1 MAPHRFCCFRIVL
14 KLFIAVVMLSSCSST
29 PPGEDEQVK
38 SSTRVITF
46 SGFEWVVRTTGNGK
60 EGPGPNHFSDSEDN
74 VRVDEAGRLHLKI
87 VQKGGIWY
95 CSGISMRRSLGHGTY
110 VFYVSGRVS
119 ELDQHVVAGLFTYRN
134 DEEEI
139 DIEFSRWSDPDNMD
153 SQFAVQPSH
162 LPGNKVRFNLDL
174 IGERSTHAFNWQPKK
189 IDFISLQGHGLTPTA
204 DHVIHQWTYTGANI
218 PPDSDERLKIN
229 LWLFRGRAPSD
240 AREQE
245 LVIDRV
251 EYIKEG
257 P

>member
-1 MAPHRFCCFRIVL
+1 MAQHQSCSFRTVL
-14 KLFIAVVMLSSCSST
+14 KLFTVIAILSSCSSS

-38 SSTRVITF
+38 STTRVITF

-60 EGPGPNHFSDSEDN
+60 EGPGPNYFSDSEEN
-74 VRVDEAGRLHLKI
+74 VWVDAAGRLHLKI
-87 VQKGGIWY
+87 VRTGGLWY
-95 CSGISMRRSLGHGTY
+95 CSGISLRRSLGYGKY
-110 VFYVSGRVS
+110 VFYVSGQIS
-119 ELDQHVVAGLFTYRN
+119 ELDQHVVAGLFTYKN

-139 DIEFSRWSDPDNMD
+139 DIEFSRWSDPNNMD
-153 SQFAVQPSH
+153 AQFAVQPSH

-174 IGERSTHAFNWQPKK
+174 TGEHSTHAFNWQPEK
-189 IDFISLQGHGLTPTA
+189 IDFISLQGHGLAQTA
-204 DHVIHQWTYTGANI
+204 SNVIHQWTYTGANI

-229 LWLFRGRAPSD
+229 LWLFRGQSPSD
-240 AREQE
+240 MKEQE